1 MYTGLYICSFYLY
14 QKKDKKY
21 SYCPLNHS
29 IFKGDKYYTSAWPL
43 LEDFFSAHG
52 AVQDLVEDQKLYF
65 IQAPAHWQGETE
77 DFRYR
82 MVEIC
87 SGAYGIESDLYDK
100 NKQKKIG
107 VIGADQA
114 GVHSFLLLIAIP
126 KDPAADKKTQKGLL
140 IFQSIGPYGVKTI
153 TRKVLNEYLQHTVS
167 ASFYMRNVSTSQ
179 FLYSLFENTKIKQ
192 LHLIHNRLSTDPS
205 DAVDR
210 AAYAQ
215 EERIFSGFLYQP
227 LQALQSL
234 TDKLISFG
242 LNKEGIFEWDD
253 GSKYNAVKVTV
264 DLGEGKQRIVNLHQI
279 DNLSIIETLPS
290 QYQLPNGKVD
300 AEKALP
306 YLVQRAA
313 AYLHKMD
320 PLIS

>member
-1 MYTGLYICSFYLY
+1 MYNGLYICSFYLY

-21 SYCPLNHS
+21 SYCPLNHP
-29 IFKGDKYYTSAWPL
+29 IVYGGKYYASAWPL
-43 LEDFFSAHG
+43 LEDFFSDHG
-52 AVQDLVEDQKLYF
+52 AVQDLAADQKLYF
-65 IQAPAHWQGETE
+65 IQAPDSWQGETE

-100 NKQKKIG
+100 NKQKKVG

-114 GVHSFLLLIAIP
+114 DVHSFLLFIAIP
-126 KDPAADKKTQKGLL
+126 KDPSADKRTQKGLL
-140 IFQSIGPYGVKTI
+140 IFQSIGSYGVKTI
-153 TRKVLNEYLQHTVS
+153 TRKVLNEYLQNNIS
-167 ASFYMRNVSTSQ
+167 ASFNMRNVSPSQ

-205 DAVDR
+205 DAIDH
-210 AAYAQ
+210 AAYAH
-215 EERIFSGFLYQP
+215 EERIFSSFLYQP
-227 LQALQSL
+227 IQALIE
-234 TDKLISFG
+234 KLIAFG
-242 LNKEGIFEWDD
+242 LHKDGIFEWND
-253 GSKYNAVKVTV
+253 GSKYDAVKVTV
-264 DLGEGKQRIVNLHQI
+264 DLGEGKQRVVNLHQI
-279 DNLSIIETLPS
+279 DNLSIIEALPS

-300 AEKALP
+300 AEKTLP